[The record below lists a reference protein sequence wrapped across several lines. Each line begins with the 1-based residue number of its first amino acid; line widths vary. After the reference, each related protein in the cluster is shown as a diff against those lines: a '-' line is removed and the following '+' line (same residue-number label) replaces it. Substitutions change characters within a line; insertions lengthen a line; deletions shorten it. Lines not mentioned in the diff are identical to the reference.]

1 MLSLMRAWVQSLV
14 WGTKIPQSDRCGQKK
29 KQNPT
34 FMDLVP
40 KIQGLFVTAA

>member
-1 MLSLMRAWVQSLV
+1 MLSLLKAWVQSPV
-14 WGTKIPQSDRCGQKK
+14 WGTKIPQTERYSQKK
-29 KQNPT
+29 KNPT